1 MKIITSTLISFCLLI
16 IFSGCENT
24 KKPPEHLSSTT
35 TEKAVKNDTPKIQEL
50 TIEQSA
56 DWSTVNNSI
65 NGECIT
71 PYIVEHKISIDCTP
85 CRRLSFVYTFHINGR
100 GQLTKMDKEYEAIE
114 CDLNKEQIKELETLI
129 EAYLKKQIMPPSLQN
144 MIFKSGVG
152 FLLKC

>member
-1 MKIITSTLISFCLLI
+1 MKTITSALISFCLLF

-24 KKPPEHLSSTT
+24 KKAPERLPSTT
-35 TEKAVKNDTPKIQEL
+35 TEKVVKNDTPKIQEL

-56 DWSTVNNSI
+56 DWSTVNNGI
-65 NGECIT
+65 NGKCIT

-85 CRRLSFVYTFHINGR
+85 CRRLNIVYTFHINGS

-114 CDLNKEQIKELETLI
+114 CELNKEQIKELETLI
-129 EAYLKKQIMPPSLQN
+129 EAYLKKQIMPPSLHN
-144 MIFKSGVG
+144 MIFKAGVG